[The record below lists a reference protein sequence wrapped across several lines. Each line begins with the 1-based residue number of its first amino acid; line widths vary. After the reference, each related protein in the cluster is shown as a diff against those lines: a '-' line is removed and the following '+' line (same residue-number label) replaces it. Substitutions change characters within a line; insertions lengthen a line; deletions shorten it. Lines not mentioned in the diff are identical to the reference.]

1 MKRRAIAPCTPEA
14 VTRLCDDQGFSV
26 SERQAQQLAE
36 YLELLMKWNRVMNLV
51 GANSWETCLESLVS
65 DSLHLARYLENQ
77 TDMAQRC
84 AANYGADDAQI
95 WDLGAGAGL
104 PGIPLR
110 MFWQRGEYWLVEA
123 REKRA
128 LFLSTVLARLVL
140 PRTHAFHGRVEAF
153 MPGRK
158 AHLVL
163 SRAFM
168 PWREVLKL
176 LTDKLY
182 CGGHVLFMTRDPL
195 ERNLLP
201 SGWELENTQM
211 YRVGRDSRYFC
222 SVAALP
228 NIAPS

>member
-14 VTRLCDDQGFSV
+14 VMRLCADQGFSV

-65 DSLHLARYLENQ
+65 DSLHLTRYLENQ
-77 TDMAQRC
+77 TGMAQCCC
-84 AANYGADDAQI
+84 ANSEGDDAQI

-123 REKRA
+123 REKRS
-128 LFLSTVLARLVL
+128 LFLATVLARLVL
-140 PRTHAFHGRVEAF
+140 PRTHVFHGRVEAF

-158 AHLVL
+158 AHFVL

-168 PWREVLKL
+168 PWRKVLEL
-176 LTDKLY
+176 LTGKLHS
-182 CGGHVLFMTRDPL
+182 GGHVLFMTRDPL
-195 ERNLLP
+195 ERSLLP
-201 SGWELENTQM
+201 YGWELENT
-211 YRVGRDSRYFC
+211 YTYCVGRAPRYFC
-222 SVAALP
+222 SVTALP